1 MSFCF
6 PEEPDRLAR
15 KANRTEVCP
24 YRQPTSAASE
34 PPLVKI
40 RSDRETSGKILDFRG
55 QVHGNCWLFYR
66 TAECPTVSLLPP
78 PQNAPLSRFTR
89 FAKSSQKDW
98 DLCGLTHG
106 ICCSP
111 VKRCCFSQLFRD
123 DYFAKRTRRKP
134 VSAEDAILCR

>member
-34 PPLVKI
+34 HPLVKI

-55 QVHGNCWLFYR
+55 QVHGTCWLFLSPQR
-66 TAECPTVSLLPP
+66 TPTPILGAIDQVCSQGISLHIAANDEEMVIVLNRKALVSLLINMAEPTGVT
-78 PQNAPLSRFTR
+78 APVEGMI
-89 FAKSSQKDW
+89 KSASFVRSGCSW
-98 DLCGLTHG
+98 HG
-106 ICCSP
+106 
-111 VKRCCFSQLFRD
+111 
-123 DYFAKRTRRKP
+123 
-134 VSAEDAILCR
+134 